1 MQEIKSTKQFM
12 QVLPSVIQNGGA
24 IYHRPAHPLVHLGF
38 EEDINENYCNENH
51 IPIFRVQRK
60 GGAIVSNIG
69 DFDFVVVNIPTTKS
83 FPMLFGKLIHLLIN
97 KGINATIEK
106 NDLLCDG
113 YKVASYSYRV
123 LPNGFI
129 YTAIHLSM
137 SVNMEL
143 IKNICKKEMK
153 KVPKGLN
160 DFGIYEED
168 ILKIMEDLY
177 GTTN

>member
-1 MQEIKSTKQFM
+1 MQELRNTKQFM
-12 QVLPSVIQNGGA
+12 QVLPSIMQNGGA
-24 IYHRPAHPLVHLGF
+24 IYHRPAHPLVHLGLDQ
-38 EEDINENYCNENH
+38 DINEDYCVDND
-51 IPIFRVQRK
+51 IPIFRVQRT

-69 DFDFVVVNIPTTKS
+69 DFDFVIVNNNTNTQIS
-83 FPMLFGKLIHLLIN
+83 PMIFGKLIHLLISR
-97 KGINATIEK
+97 KINAKIEK

-113 YKVASYSYRV
+113 YKVASYAYRT
-123 LPNGFI
+123 LPNGLT
-129 YTAIHLSM
+129 YTAMHLSM

-168 ILKIMEDLY
+168 ILKLMEEIY
-177 GTTN
+177 GK